1 MSEKLVLGPLLSLEN
16 DNKYVVCFLS
26 KTTQEYSVF
35 FDEKQVE
42 AKRLG
47 NLKFGYL
54 YRAEITIPLGE
65 EAKNITYI
73 IKTKNGL
80 LSDNHDRKCWSFY
93 IPSSKKKAR
102 LGIESYE
109 NFLNANLL
117 EEKEIP
123 YSMLILNEFNLI
135 DDEVL
140 SQIKEIKNWSKDNL
154 DDFFEK
160 LYIEKLGDEKMSLAL
175 ASIPTMIMW
184 HKTEKNS
191 INDKVLHE
199 TTKKYYEIFQLRTLK
214 NNTLLTKDRSHFS
227 FALEFG
233 GNKILALDSKNN
245 GKSKLLNNY
254 LENKKDHSNLMII
267 YNN

>member
-26 KTTQEYSVF
+26 KTNQKYSVF
-35 FDEKQVE
+35 FDEKQVQ
-42 AKRLG
+42 AKKLG

-54 YRAEITIPLGE
+54 YRAEITIPLSK
-65 EAKNITYI
+65 EANNITYI
-73 IKTKNGL
+73 IKTKEGL
-80 LSDNHDRKCWSFY
+80 VSDNHKRKCWSFY

-109 NFLNANLL
+109 NFLNTNLL
-117 EEKEIP
+117 EEKDIP

-140 SQIKEIKNWSKDNL
+140 SQIKEIQNWSKDNL
-154 DDFFEK
+154 DDFFER

-184 HKTEKNS
+184 HEPQTLKNEAFNS
-191 INDKVLHE
+191 
-199 TTKKYYEIFQLRTLK
+199 TSKKYFEIFQLRTIK
-214 NNTLLTKDRSHFS
+214 NNTLLTKDRTHFS

-233 GNKILALDSKNN
+233 GNEILALDNKNN
-245 GKSKLLNNY
+245 SNTKLIDDY
-254 LENKKDHSNLMII
+254 LEKKSDNSNLMII

>member
-54 YRAEITIPLGE
+54 YRAEIAIPLSK

-73 IKTKNGL
+73 IKTKKGL
-80 LSDNHDRKCWSFY
+80 LSDNHERRCWSFY
-93 IPSSKKKAR
+93 IPSSNKKAR
-102 LGIESYE
+102 LGYESYE
-109 NFLNANLL
+109 NFLNTNLL
-117 EEKEIP
+117 EEKDIP

-184 HKTEKNS
+184 HETNK
-191 INDKVLHE
+191 DKLDDKILHE
-199 TTKKYYEIFQLRTLK
+199 STKKYYEIFQLRTLK

-233 GNKILALDSKNN
+233 GNEILALDSKNEKN
-245 GKSKLLNNY
+245 SELLDTY
-254 LENKKDHSNLMII
+254 LQSKKDHSNLMII